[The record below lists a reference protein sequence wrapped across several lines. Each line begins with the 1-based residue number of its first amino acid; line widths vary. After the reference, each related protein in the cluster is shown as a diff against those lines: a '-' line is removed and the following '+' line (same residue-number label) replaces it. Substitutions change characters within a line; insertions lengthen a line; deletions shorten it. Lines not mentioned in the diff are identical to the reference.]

1 MEQLKVRD
9 IYKVVNKLSKTMD
22 FDKVMELPI
31 YLGDDDELNGVH
43 CGWYCELVDE
53 KDEEDESFV
62 NILKEADIN
71 FKDKGILIS

>member
-31 YLGDDDELNGVH
+31 YLGDDDELNGIH

-53 KDEEDESFV
+53 TDKEDYAPEMIKDRDLPF
-62 NILKEADIN
+62 NG
-71 FKDKGILIS
+71 KGILIS